1 LDAETAALGQEIGV
15 LEALARGSILAA
27 CEGSNEAGVA
37 GISNAYVQK
46 LDSAIKRQKELES
59 LRREKQI
66 KRALLDG
73 FIRNIEESGE
83 SIGEFDERLW
93 AAVTE
98 KVTVMPDGAL
108 VFSFKDGTDITIG
121 EE

>member
-1 LDAETAALGQEIGV
+1 V

-46 LDSAIKRQKELES
+46 LDSAIKRQKELEA
-59 LRREKQI
+59 LRREKQN
-66 KRALLDG
+66 KRVLLDG
-73 FIRNIEESGE
+73 FIRNIEDSGE

-93 AAVTE
+93 AAVTK

-108 VFSFKDGTDITIG
+108 VFSFKDGTDITI
-121 EE
+121 EEE

>member
-1 LDAETAALGQEIGV
+1 M
-15 LEALARGSILAA
+15 
-27 CEGSNEAGVA
+27 
-37 GISNAYVQK
+37 
-46 LDSAIKRQKELES
+46 
-59 LRREKQI
+59 
-66 KRALLDG
+66 LLDG
-73 FIRNIEESGE
+73 FIRNIEDSGE